1 MLTSRTNLMT
11 WRTLKIR
18 YRVIVLMHLGNG
30 NLAKLHL
37 GYNCFV
43 FIGDD
48 LILQAGISQEKTFRT
63 KIKCNILTNRLLLTE
78 SNNCLSRNCNDVNSL
93 KSMDVV

>member
-1 MLTSRTNLMT
+1 
-11 WRTLKIR
+11 
-18 YRVIVLMHLGNG
+18 MHLVNG
-30 NLAKLHL
+30 NFFTKLHS
-37 GYNCFV
+37 GYNFVV

-63 KIKCNILTNRLLLTE
+63 KIKCNILTKRLLTE
-78 SNNCLSRNCNDVNSL
+78 SNNCLSHNCNDVNSL